1 MSLSRLEYQ
10 ADELAILGSETAI
23 LADLLE
29 CKATGLLGT
38 PQAETLHYI
47 VGQLRQHRARLETIE
62 GALNEYWKAGRI
74 CVLPAKD
81 RTK

>member
-1 MSLSRLEYQ
+1 MSSTTLEYQ

-29 CKATGLLGT
+29 CKATGLRET
-38 PQAETLHYI
+38 PQAETLSYI

-62 GALNEYWKAGRI
+62 AALNEHWKAGRI
-74 CVLPAKD
+74 CALPAKD
-81 RTK
+81 RTA